1 MSAGA
6 GRADSPASHAG
17 NDRTDE
23 SSSLRDRLRALP
35 TFAPGL
41 PVLDPGAAPSDPVTL
56 FRTWI
61 EEAIDAGVP
70 LPHAM
75 TLATAGA
82 SGEVQARTV
91 ILKDVDPSGWWFAT
105 GSSSPKGR
113 DLAEN
118 PYAALTFLWP
128 PLGRQ
133 VRVIGPVAPAAPATS
148 TADFLARS
156 EGSRAAALVGH
167 QSEALAS
174 RQEYRDAFAGAL
186 ARVQRDPTLVEPAWT
201 AYALAPTSVEFWQA
215 SDDRGQ
221 TRLRYRAVGHDWEKG
236 LLWP

>member
-1 MSAGA
+1 MSTGA
-6 GRADSPASHAG
+6 SRSAHEP
-17 NDRTDE
+17 
-23 SSSLRDRLRALP
+23 SSLRERLRALP

-41 PVLDPGAAPSDPVTL
+41 PPLDPDVAPSDPVTL
-56 FRTWI
+56 FHAWI
-61 EEAIDAGVP
+61 EEAIEAGVRM
-70 LPHAM
+70 PHAM

-82 SGEVQARTV
+82 SGRVSARTV

-105 GSSSPKGR
+105 GASSPKGR

-118 PYAALTFLWP
+118 PNAALTFLWP
-128 PLGRQ
+128 ALGRQ
-133 VRVIGPVAPAAPATS
+133 VRVTGPVTPAGPATS
-148 TADFLARS
+148 VADFLARS

-174 RQEYRDAFAGAL
+174 RQEYWDAFAGTL
-186 ARVQRDPTLVEPAWT
+186 ATVRADPTLLEPTWT

-221 TRLRYRAVGHDWEKG
+221 TRLRYRATGHDWEKG